1 MSPFY
6 DHLKCAQCN
15 CTESF
20 LWKSIGDKVQL
31 CNECFEQTK
40 NNNTK
45 HDAESHRKPDDRR
58 VKLRKSTRNT
68 RYNGKNGTASS
79 NQPGAASTNLNKTST
94 TKASG
99 RGRRSLFRR
108 PPIKAPITP
117 ATVQHVTSLFYKV
130 CWPQIKS
137 KKFRVHS
144 NNVPGSRF
152 RVLIFKL
159 AT

>member
-1 MSPFY
+1 MSPLY
-6 DHLKCAQCN
+6 DNLKCAQCN
-15 CTESF
+15 CTEAF

-31 CNECFEQTK
+31 CNECYEQTK
-40 NNNTK
+40 NITK
-45 HDAESHRKPDDRR
+45 HDSESNRKAEDRR

-68 RYNGKNGTASS
+68 RYNGKNGTGSS
-79 NQPGAASTNLNKTST
+79 NPPGTTSSNLNKNTT

-130 CWPQIKS
+130 CKPQNHKM
-137 KKFRVHS
+137 F
-144 NNVPGSRF
+144 
-152 RVLIFKL
+152 
-159 AT
+159 